1 MLGGN
6 LSTLCTYEFRN
17 QLPVS
22 PFLHVELRYPTLI
35 DIHMAHKN
43 PSHYSS
49 SSFDQLWMSQS
60 HSVYPEDVN
69 LSYYKLVIGLHC
81 RSLVA
86 TRILVRELSP
96 RRRCLTHKNFKIH
109 IIVVMSPLVSGSWR
123 ERKKRR
129 QSAYGSK
136 DGDIYPRPTT
146 ILNKYPFGLFEWS
159 EKGFMRRGFPPPSH
173 LEESQ
178 VEKSLS
184 KSRKGWHIK
193 R

>member
-6 LSTLCTYEFRN
+6 LSTLYTYEFRN

-35 DIHMAHKN
+35 NIHMAHKN

-49 SSFDQLWMSQS
+49 SSFDQLWMPQS

-123 ERKKRR
+123 ERKKKR

-136 DGDIYPRPTT
+136 DGDIYPRPLLFW
-146 ILNKYPFGLFEWS
+146 INIPLGSLNGQKKALWEGLS
-159 EKGFMRRGFPPPSH
+159 PH
-173 LEESQ
+173 LIWKKARLKK
-178 VEKSLS
+178 VCP
-184 KSRKGWHIK
+184 
-193 R
+193 